1 MEGDMVKVLVVDDE
15 ELVRLTLRQMLE
27 SEGHDVLEA
36 RNGREAVAIQNKTP
50 ADIVLTDII
59 MPEQEGIETIIQLR
73 RQDPNLRIIA
83 ISGGGRM
90 KNLDFLRV
98 AANVG
103 ADATLTKPF
112 TTDELVEVIRG
123 CMVD

>member
-1 MEGDMVKVLVVDDE
+1 MVKVLVVDDE

-73 RQDPNLRIIA
+73 RQAPNLRIIA

>member
-1 MEGDMVKVLVVDDE
+1 MAKVLVVDDE

-27 SEGHDVLEA
+27 SEGHEVLEA
-36 RNGREAVAIQNKTP
+36 RNGREAVAIQNETP

-123 CMVD
+123 CMAD

>member
-1 MEGDMVKVLVVDDE
+1 MVKVLVVDDE

-36 RNGREAVAIQNKTP
+36 RNGREAVAIQNRTP

-73 RQDPNLRIIA
+73 RQDPNLRIVA

>member
-1 MEGDMVKVLVVDDE
+1 MVKVLVVDDE